1 VASIIDRL
9 FPRPEAK
16 AVTGPGAFALGN
28 YPSLRN
34 LSRDPNRL
42 MHEAQV
48 LFHSNAW
55 VNAAERAIGGRFT
68 RMAWHLED
76 ENGDTVDETS
86 APNYQAVLNLLE
98 RPSQNKTR
106 RQLWGLTIRHNGL
119 CGNAAWLLDQR
130 DGLAGTP
137 LELLYINPARLTPI
151 HDENMNILGWV
162 LDAPG
167 NPVSGQQGRPGV
179 PLEKEEVL
187 HFTLDEP
194 DWGVWGIGVAE
205 AAQRKI
211 ELDRMTDG
219 HIGGVLGSG
228 GRLAGLIA
236 PKQGVTVNDDQ
247 WKQFVN
253 DYRRITDDPDAAKRL
268 QVAKMPLDFTQ
279 MTASPKDLQLN
290 DVSKGNR
297 DDILAAWAVPPSQIG
312 IMAARGLNSGETV
325 KYEEAALWQGAIEP
339 RAEAFREKVQTEL
352 LDRFADLGVRVKLV
366 FEYPSFDDQAPLFE
380 NATKSKIL
388 PLTNDERRA
397 LVGLDPLEDEAVGK
411 LIYIASE
418 MKELGEKPQPSVPFG
433 GPRILPDVPTTTDDE
448 VDAVKAKTSL
458 LTLRA
463 ETEATWTP
471 KMQAVVQR
479 ILDQQKAEVA
489 KKSSH
494 LLAKPKDTSWWS
506 ESRENKRFMDALE
519 PLIDDLARDIA
530 VKAPRKHQ
538 QPGKASTEVVGS
550 ALNRIL
556 NFVRARVG
564 ARITGINQTTR
575 EKVQAAVAEGIEKG
589 LSPAELG
596 DLIEGSAA
604 FDEYRAEMIARTE
617 TAYAYNDS
625 AIQSYRELDVEK
637 VEVIDGDADD
647 VCAPVNGAT
656 WTMDEA
662 LAHPVGHPNC
672 TRDFIPVL
680 AKASLEPVKAE
691 GPAIHLHL
699 PESMT
704 HRVEMQAP
712 NVTVNVPDFPAIP
725 TPVVNY
731 TPPVINVPE
740 TVVNYTPP
748 AIHIPE
754 AKATLPQEVR
764 VVSLPDR
771 VHRVVRK
778 GKEVTGSIE
787 TDGD

>member
-1 VASIIDRL
+1 MASIIDRL
-9 FPRPEAK
+9 FPKPEAK

-34 LSRDPNRL
+34 TSRDPNRL

-48 LFHSNAW
+48 LFHTNVW
-55 VNAAERAIGGRFT
+55 VHSAESAITGRFT

-86 APNYQAVLNLLE
+86 PTNYQAVLNLLN
-98 RPSQNKTR
+98 RPSTSKTR
-106 RQLWGLTIRHNGL
+106 RQLWSLTLRHTGL

-137 LELLYINPARLTPI
+137 LELLYINPARLTPV

-167 NPVSGQQGRPGV
+167 NPVTGQYGRPGI
-179 PLEKEEVL
+179 PLEKEEIL

-211 ELDRMTDG
+211 EIDRLTDS
-219 HIGGVLGSG
+219 HVGGVLGSG
-228 GRLAGLIA
+228 GRLSGLVA
-236 PKQGVTVNDDQ
+236 PKTGVTVNDDQ
-247 WKQFVN
+247 WKQFVA

-352 LDRFADLGVRVKLV
+352 LDRFAALGVRVTLV

-380 NATKSKIL
+380 NATKAKVI

-397 LVGLDPLEDEAVGK
+397 LVGLDPLEDESVGK
-411 LIYIASE
+411 LIYLASE
-418 MKELGEKPQPSVPFG
+418 MKALDDEPSQP
-433 GPRILPDVPTTTDDE
+433 LPPPVLPNVPTTTNDE
-448 VDAVKAKTSL
+448 DETVKAKAPL

-463 ETEATWTP
+463 ETEAAWTP
-471 KMQAVVQR
+471 KMQTVVQR
-479 ILDQQKAEVA
+479 ILDQQKAEVVR
-489 KKSSH
+489 KSGH
-494 LLAKPKDTSWWS
+494 LLSKPKDTSWWS
-506 ESRENKRFMDALE
+506 ESRENKRFMDALD
-519 PLIDDLARDIA
+519 PLIEDLAREIA

-538 QPGKASTEVVGS
+538 QKASSEVVGS

-575 EKVQAAVAEGIEKG
+575 EKVQAAVAEGVERG
-589 LSPAELG
+589 LSPRELG

-662 LAHPVGHPNC
+662 LANPVGHPNC
-672 TRDFIPVL
+672 TRDFIPV
-680 AKASLEPVKAE
+680 
-691 GPAIHLHL
+691 
-699 PESMT
+699 
-704 HRVEMQAP
+704 
-712 NVTVNVPDFPAIP
+712 
-725 TPVVNY
+725 
-731 TPPVINVPE
+731 
-740 TVVNYTPP
+740 
-748 AIHIPE
+748 
-754 AKATLPQEVR
+754 
-764 VVSLPDR
+764 VS
-771 VHRVVRK
+771 
-778 GKEVTGSIE
+778 
-787 TDGD
+787 